1 MYKLLT
7 VGADPEVFFM
17 TKDGKPQSVEGLLG
31 GTKQEPRKL
40 GTRAGFF
47 VQEDNVAAEF
57 NIPPAS
63 SGRQFSNNI
72 NYALKML
79 KGEAKKLNFDLAFVS
94 SLHFPKE
101 QLDTVHA
108 QTLGCEPD
116 FNVWLKE
123 QNPRPVPPFSLRT
136 AAGHVHV
143 GWDDPSGPE
152 REALLKMLD
161 LYLGVPSIVAT
172 AKNARRE
179 LYGKAGA
186 CRGKEYGVEY
196 RVLDNWW
203 LEDHENREF
212 VFDRVKAA
220 TEQIIKLGLG
230 PAIEILDDIGE
241 DIQLVINEHRKDH
254 AIALMHKYQLAPFP
268 LNAHA

>member
-1 MYKLLT
+1 MYNNLT
-7 VGADPEVFFM
+7 VGADPEVFFI

-31 GTKQEPRKL
+31 GSKQEPRKL
-40 GTRAGFF
+40 GSKAGFYI
-47 VQEDNVAAEF
+47 QEDNVAAEF
-57 NIPPAS
+57 NIPPATNS
-63 SGRQFSNNI
+63 RMFSNHI

-79 KGEAKKLNFDLAFVS
+79 KGEAKKLNFDLAFIS

-101 QLDTVHA
+101 QLQTPHA

-116 FNVWLKE
+116 INVWLRE

-143 GWDDPSGPE
+143 GWTNPENPE
-152 REALLKMLD
+152 REAILKMLD

-172 AKNARRE
+172 VKNERRD

-186 CRGKEYGVEY
+186 CRIKDYGVEY

-212 VFDRVKAA
+212 VFDRVRAA
-220 TEQIIKLGLG
+220 TEQVSKLGLIN
-230 PAIEILDDIGE
+230 AIELLDDLGE
-241 DIQLVINEHRKDH
+241 DIQITINEHKKDK
-254 AIALMHKYQLAPFP
+254 AIALMYKYNLEPFP